1 MSSLPERASLEWLRK
16 TAKDRLKSLRAAQP
30 SARLAEAQLAVARE
44 HGFPSW
50 RALKAHVDRITAAR
64 AAAAD
69 AAPVSASE
77 ATGADLERDER
88 VQRWLRL
95 VSSGPVEAIRPLIAA
110 EPRLVNAVG
119 PHPFWGGR
127 PQPLHVAIESG
138 RADVFALLLDA
149 GADVDG
155 AAAEYGGWSPLMLAA
170 YRGRGAMSDT
180 LIARGARVG
189 VVEALLLGDDARL
202 ESLLTAGGAAA
213 LPVPPPNDG
222 SVLMFAR
229 TPHAVDRLLA
239 LGVAT
244 DTADRWGTTPIA
256 AFSALGDRGQPLAAR
271 LVALGVPA
279 APTVYARLGNR
290 EALALAFDRDPDAVR
305 ADAVLLAAVGG
316 RHRDLV
322 AWLLSNGASPQAR
335 AADRSRQT
343 ALHEAAWNG
352 DLPMV
357 ELLLEAGADPLARDG
372 EHDATPRG
380 WAETSLEITRNPAC
394 AEVARVLAA
403 RTGEPGSAPPF

>member
-16 TAKDRLKSLRAAQP
+16 TAKDRLKTLRATQP

-64 AAAAD
+64 AATADTAA
-69 AAPVSASE
+69 ASASE
-77 ATGADLERDER
+77 ATAADLERDAR

-95 VSSGPVEAIRPLIAA
+95 LSSGPVEAIRPLIAA

-119 PHPFWGGR
+119 PHQFWGGR

-138 RADVFALLLDA
+138 RAEVFALLLDA

-170 YRGRGAMSDT
+170 YRGRGPMTDT

-189 VVEALLLGDDARL
+189 VVEALLIGDDARL
-202 ESLLTAGGAAA
+202 ESVLVAGGGAAA

-229 TPHAVDRLLA
+229 TPYAVDRLIA

-256 AFSALGDRGQPLAAR
+256 AFSALGDRGQPLVAR

-279 APTVYARLGNR
+279 APTIHARLGNR
-290 EALALAFDRDPDAVR
+290 DALERAFDRDPDAVR
-305 ADAVLLAAVGG
+305 ADAVLLAAIGG
-316 RHRDLV
+316 RHRDLA
-322 AWLLSNGASPQAR
+322 AWLLSKGASPQAR

-357 ELLLEAGADPLARDG
+357 ELLLQAGADPLARDG

-380 WAETSLEITRNPAC
+380 WAETSLEVTRNPAC
-394 AEVARVLAA
+394 EAVARFLGGRA
-403 RTGEPGSAPPF
+403 G